1 MSSAVS
7 PPARPMTAPH
17 EISREAVNQLPIQR
31 YTGEVR
37 LLASSD
43 DLARF
48 LADLA
53 GETVVGFDTETRPSF
68 HKGESYPP
76 ALAQVATSRC
86 VYLLPL
92 LHLDCAEALCA
103 VLHDAGIVKAGVA
116 LAGDLAALRERH
128 PCEAR
133 GIVDLG
139 RVAKQQG
146 HAQSGLRNLAA
157 SFLGWRIAKAART
170 SNWAAAQ
177 LNPVQ
182 VTYAATD
189 AWISRELY
197 LRFQALGW
205 V

>member
-1 MSSAVS
+1 M
-7 PPARPMTAPH
+7 PAEHMTAARA
-17 EISREAVNQLPIQR
+17 ISREAVNQLPIQR
-31 YTGEVR
+31 YPGEIR
-37 LLASSD
+37 LLASAEG
-43 DLARF
+43 LADF
-48 LADLA
+48 LADLR

-92 LHLDCAEALCA
+92 LHLDCGEAL
-103 VLHDAGIVKAGVA
+103 VTLLNDAGIVKAGVA
-116 LAGDLAALRERH
+116 LAGDLAGLRERY
-128 PCEAR
+128 PCEPR

-139 RVAKQQG
+139 RVARAHG

-157 SFLGWRIAKAART
+157 SLLGWRIAKTART

-177 LNPVQ
+177 LTPAQ
-182 VTYAATD
+182 IGYAATD
-189 AWISRELY
+189 AWVSRELY
-197 LRFQALGW
+197 LCFQRQIGRAH